1 METPNTT
8 REEAPLF
15 YTLTKEQTLTYLRT
29 SEMGLSSEEAT
40 KRLLQYGPNT
50 IALEKKINVL
60 QLLIGQFTELLV
72 LVLVAAGIISYFV
85 GDPID
90 TFAIFAIVILNGLL
104 GFFQEYKAEKAID
117 ELKKLGALR
126 ATVKR
131 DGKWKDIDAKEIVPG
146 DIVQLEEGTKIP
158 ADIRFTEVVESA
170 VDEAILTGESNP
182 VSKTTEALPG
192 MRAVADRKNYGYA
205 NTSIVRGRGTG
216 VVIATGLKTEF
227 GKIAEKMQEV
237 EEEPSP
243 LKENLEVLA
252 KQLTIG
258 VVAIMIILFLLGYFV
273 QGRPIVEMFLL
284 AISLGVAAIP
294 EGLPAI
300 TTITLGL
307 GIQRMAKRNALIKHL
322 PSAETLGSTTIIC
335 SDKTGTLTKN
345 EMTCEYVFA
354 DEQLYA
360 VTGVGYSSK
369 GEIRWNND
377 KALVENGSG
386 LQFTLEGGLYCNNAQ
401 YDQQKETILGDP
413 TEGALLVSAVKAS
426 VRNQYERVKELPFT
440 SERKMMSTIHQ
451 TPSGKYRTYMKGAV
465 ERVLERCQ
473 SSLEHGKIVPLTP
486 VKKQQI
492 VNQTETLSK
501 SAYRVLAFAYRD
513 SDTISNEP
521 EQGLIFTGLQALR
534 DPPREE
540 VKAAIA
546 QCAEAGIQ
554 VKMITGDHPTTAK
567 AIAEKLG
574 MQGEVLTGVEL
585 NQMDKT
591 QLREAVRTHTIFARV
606 DPEHKYLIVE
616 QLQAMGHVVAVTG
629 DGVNDAPAIKRA
641 DIGIA
646 MGIKGTDVA
655 KEASAMVLRDDNF
668 ATIVN
673 AVELGR
679 TIYQNLQGFV
689 RYLLA
694 ANLAEVLV
702 VSLGFFFALGE
713 VVTPIQLLWINL
725 ATDALPALALG
736 EDPPSKDVMQKK
748 PRPKNERILNRMG
761 SFILFSG
768 IAGAAITLG
777 AFVYGLPKGE
787 EYAQTMAFTTIVVYE
802 LMLVFNSRQEGKS
815 WLENSPFTNIWLVL
829 AVLASF
835 GLQLIAIYIPVLD
848 PIFGTKEI
856 VLNDWIYILVSSAV
870 AATLIPYANRLW
882 NHFTQKKKE
891 DDALRDAWPTTAQ
904 QITN

>member
-1 METPNTT
+1 MDAPRGEENTPLYFTLSPQET
-8 REEAPLF
+8 
-15 YTLTKEQTLTYLRT
+15 LRSLQT
-29 SEMGLSSEEAT
+29 SENGLSSEEAKT
-40 KRLLQYGPNT
+40 RLSTYGLNT
-50 IALEKKINVL
+50 IVLDKKINVWSM
-60 QLLIGQFTELLV
+60 LIGQFTELLV

-90 TFAIFAIVILNGLL
+90 TIAIFAIVLLNGLL

-117 ELKKLGALR
+117 ELKKLGTLR
-126 ATVKR
+126 ATAKR
-131 DGKWKDIDAKEIVPG
+131 DGKWAEIDAKEIVPG
-146 DIVQLEEGTKIP
+146 DIVLLEEGTKIP
-158 ADIRFTEVVESA
+158 ADIRFLEIIEAA

-182 VSKTTEALPG
+182 VSKKIDALPG
-192 MRAVADRKNYGYA
+192 NKAVADRLNYGYA
-205 NTSIVRGRGTG
+205 NTALVRGRGTG
-216 VVIATGLKTEF
+216 IVIATGLKTEF
-227 GKIAEKMQEV
+227 GKIAEKLEEV

-243 LKENLEVLA
+243 LKQNLELLA
-252 KQLTIG
+252 KQLTLG
-258 VVAIMIILFLLGYFV
+258 VVIVMVALFLYGYFG
-273 QGRPIVEMFLL
+273 QGRGLVDMMLV

-300 TTITLGL
+300 TTITLAL
-307 GIQRMAKRNALIKHL
+307 GIQRMAKKNALIKHL
-322 PSAETLGSTTIIC
+322 PSAETLGSTTVIC

-354 DEQLYA
+354 DEKLYA
-360 VTGVGYSSK
+360 VTGVGYSPK
-369 GEIRWNND
+369 GEIKWSND
-377 KALVENGSG
+377 PTIIEKGSG
-386 LQFTLEGGLYCNNAQ
+386 LQFTIEGGEYCNNAQ
-401 YDQQKETILGDP
+401 YDPAKETILGDP
-413 TEGALLVSAVKAS
+413 TEGAMRVLSSKAKIQ
-426 VRNQYERVKELPFT
+426 NQYVRVKEIPFT
-440 SERKMMSTIHQ
+440 SERKMMSTLHAL
-451 TPSGKYRTYMKGAV
+451 PSGKTRTYTKGAV
-465 ERVLERCQ
+465 ERVLDRSQ
-473 SSLEHGKIVPLTP
+473 FILEHGKTIPLTQG
-486 VKKQQI
+486 KRNQI
-492 VNQTETLSK
+492 IEQTETLSK
-501 SAYRVLAFAYRD
+501 SAYRVLGFAYRD
-513 SDTISNEP
+513 TETIPVEA

-540 VKAAIA
+540 VKAAIL
-546 QCAEAGIQ
+546 QCTEAGIQ

-574 MQGEVLTGVEL
+574 MKGDVLTGMEL
-585 NQMDKT
+585 NQMDKA

-616 QLQAMGHVVAVTG
+616 QLQAMGEVVAVTG

-668 ATIVN
+668 ATIVV

-694 ANLAEVLV
+694 ANFSEVLV

-713 VVTPIQLLWINL
+713 VVTPIQLLWVNL

-748 PRPKNERILNRMG
+748 PRPKSERILDRMG
-761 SFILFSG
+761 GFVLFAG
-768 IAGAAITLG
+768 IIGAAVTLG
-777 AFVYGLPKGE
+777 AYMYGLPHGQV
-787 EYAQTMAFTTIVVYE
+787 YAQTMAFTTLVVFE

-815 WLENSPFTNIWLVL
+815 WFETNPFSNIWLVL

-835 GLQLIAIYIPVLD
+835 GLQMMAVYVPFLD
-848 PIFGTKEI
+848 PVFGTHE
-856 VLNDWIYILVSSAV
+856 LALADWAYIILACLAGSTAVPYVSR
-870 AATLIPYANRLW
+870 TW
-882 NHFTQKKKE
+882 NHFTKKKHD
-891 DDALRDAWPTTAQ
+891 DDALRGAWPTTH
-904 QITN
+904 TN